1 MPREDAI
8 RIEGRVVEVLGIGL
22 IRAKLGNGHQLL
34 AHSARRDR
42 EQAAGLKPGET
53 VRLEMSPFDMSTGRI
68 LF

>member
-8 RIEGRVVEVLGIGL
+8 NVEGKVVEVLGAGL
-22 IRAKLGNGHQLL
+22 VRARLVNGHHVL
-34 AHSARRDR
+34 AHSARKNR
-42 EQAAGLKPGET
+42 EQAAGLKPGDT

>member
-8 RIEGRVVEVLGIGL
+8 RIEGQIVEVLGMGL
-22 IRAKLGNGHQLL
+22 IRAELCNGHRLL
-34 AHSARRDR
+34 AHSARKDRDR
-42 EQAAGLKPGET
+42 AARLKPGEA